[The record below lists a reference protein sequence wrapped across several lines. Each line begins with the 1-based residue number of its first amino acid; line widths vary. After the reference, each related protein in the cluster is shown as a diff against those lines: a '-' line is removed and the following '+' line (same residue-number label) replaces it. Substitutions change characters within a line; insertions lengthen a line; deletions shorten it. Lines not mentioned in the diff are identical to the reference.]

1 MPQGFRKMVLVQMAS
16 TKEDDFTTIN
26 IILIIPMILM
36 MIMVMVMVTM
46 TMMMMMIM
54 IMIMITTID
63 NNYDNDK
70 TMIMMIIAMI
80 MVVTNLFQTKFPQ
93 TQTHQ
98 LMPCNISIGWLKLPV
113 LVA

>member
-16 TKEDDFTTIN
+16 TKEDDSTTIN

-80 MVVTNLFQTKFPQ
+80 MAVTNLFQTKFPQ

-98 LMPCNISIGWLKLPV
+98 LMPCNISIGWWKLPV
-113 LVA
+113 QVA

>member
-16 TKEDDFTTIN
+16 TKEDDSTTIN

-46 TMMMMMIM
+46 TMMMMIM

-80 MVVTNLFQTKFPQ
+80 MAVTNLFQTKFPQ

-98 LMPCNISIGWLKLPV
+98 LMPCNISIGWWKLPV
-113 LVA
+113 QVA